1 MDARCRQVLE
11 DLGLDHLDVSGRRPV
26 TLNGLERVYVALAR
40 AFVGEPYIL
49 LLDDP
54 ASALGSRTATRLMEQ
69 VFYVPRFADGIATH
83 ERCGRPLTRLIVT
96 TELDYYLPY
105 GDRFFII
112 DQLKVTEVGDRSAVI
127 SCQLDAVKDLLA
139 FDYQV
144 VTNLGF

>member
-1 MDARCRQVLE
+1 M
-11 DLGLDHLDVSGRRPV
+11 GGSNSG
-26 TLNGLERVYVALAR
+26 AH
-40 AFVGEPYIL
+40 FKPYIL

-127 SCQLDAVKDLLA
+127 SCELDAVKDLLA